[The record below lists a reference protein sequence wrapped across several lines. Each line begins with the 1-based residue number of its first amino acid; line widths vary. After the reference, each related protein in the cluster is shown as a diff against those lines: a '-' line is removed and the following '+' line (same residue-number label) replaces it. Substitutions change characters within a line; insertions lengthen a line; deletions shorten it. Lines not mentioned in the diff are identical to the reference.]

1 MNNLSISDLKCVCDF
16 CFEMSV
22 AYHLSADNRKVWS
35 DRHVEAEKVLIS
47 KVEGLFSQQAEVMFA
62 NTNV

>member
-22 AYHLSADNRKVWS
+22 AYHLSQEDRAVWCE
-35 DRHVEAEKVLIS
+35 RHMDIEKELVIRIE
-47 KVEGLFSQQAEVMFA
+47 KLFNPQAEVMFA